1 MTELC
6 DWVDANRPGR
16 SFLTMDNLNLHR
28 HPIVSNLI
36 YGRGHRVVFCAP
48 YWSCDG
54 SIEYIFNTVQTRLQM
69 DVHGVDTVFDL
80 VNKINT
86 IVGHKWYYPDV
97 LSRETLRLQ
106 GTIGSRHSA
115 HAGESGLSPN
125 TTNII

>member
-6 DWVDANRPGR
+6 DWLVANWPGR
-16 SFLTMDNLNLHR
+16 PLLFTMDNLNLHR

-54 SIEYIFNTVQTRLQM
+54 SIEYVFNTVQTRLQM

-86 IVGHKWYYPDV
+86 IVGNMPSFKRYFIHVGFPD
-97 LSRETLRLQ
+97 
-106 GTIGSRHSA
+106 
-115 HAGESGLSPN
+115 N
-125 TTNII
+125 